1 MTERVILSCN
11 CTVEKMKMRRRT
23 QALSLRKQKKGWKV
37 GFKRLEAKLHR
48 DWEKEGK
55 IRITDLPCNFYVV
68 QFTSLVDYK
77 LALYDG
83 LWLIADHCILVQ
95 RWHPMFMENWVRIPS
110 LPLELCNEVFLR
122 RVGEKLGKFRKVDC
136 LTSIHSRGLLV
147 RVCIEI
153 NLERKLLLPSI
164 NVRGMKL
171 HME

>member
-1 MTERVILSCN
+1 MSYVDLVDADVCNLANSFFSSIEASFQASYPRLIL
-11 CTVEKMKMRRRT
+11 VVHV
-23 QALSLRKQKKGWKV
+23 LGWKV

-110 LPLELCNEVFLR
+110 LPLELCNDVFLR

-147 RVCIEI
+147 RVCIE
-153 NLERKLLLPSI
+153 L
-164 NVRGMKL
+164 
-171 HME
+171 